1 MLSYKPLW
9 RILVDRELSKSDL
22 RKKTGISPNTMTKL
36 RKNEEVS
43 MSVLNKICA
52 TLGVSY
58 GDIVEYI
65 ADTNAFNEQDNT
77 F

>member
-9 RILVDRELSKSDL
+9 RILVEKEMSKSDL

-36 RKNEEVS
+36 RKNEEVA

-52 TLGVSY
+52 TLNVSY

-65 ADTNAFNEQDNT
+65 PDEKTSDSEEE
-77 F
+77 

>member
-9 RILVDRELSKSDL
+9 RILVEKEMSKSDL
-22 RKKTGISPNTMTKL
+22 RKKAGISPNTMTKL
-36 RKNEEVS
+36 RRNEEVA

-52 TLGVSY
+52 TLNVSY

-65 ADTNAFNEQDNT
+65 PDAKISDSEEG
-77 F
+77 

>member
-9 RILVDRELSKSDL
+9 RILVEKEMSKSDL
-22 RKKTGISPNTMTKL
+22 RKKAGISPNTMTKM
-36 RKNEEVS
+36 RKNEEVA

-52 TLGVSY
+52 TLNVSY

-65 ADTNAFNEQDNT
+65 PDEKTSDSEEE
-77 F
+77 